1 LLPLVFLKIS
11 TNIKRLQRKIIVMKI
26 NSKQI
31 LAVTAALG
39 ISALSNIALAADNI
53 KIGTFLAVT
62 GPASFLGDPELKTL
76 QMYIK
81 AINKS
86 GGIDGKKV
94 ELVHY
99 DTGGKAK
106 DAVKFAKRLIQKD
119 KVDVIV
125 GGSTSG
131 STMAVIP
138 LAEKNKIPF
147 ISLAGSVKIIDP
159 VKKWV
164 FKTPHT
170 DRMAASK
177 VFTDMQKRGIKK
189 VALISGSGGF
199 GKSGRAQSLELAPK
213 YGLTVVADESY
224 GAKDTDMTTQLTK
237 IRDTDAEAILNFGF
251 GSGPAIVTRNV
262 RQLGIT
268 LPLYQSHGVASKKFI
283 ELAGDAAE
291 GVRLPAAALL
301 VADNL
306 DDSDEQKKV
315 LIDYKTRF
323 EAAYGPVSTFGG
335 HAYDG
340 LYIALQAID
349 RANSTYAAKVR
360 DEIEKTT
367 HFVGTGGVFNMS
379 ASDHMGLG
387 LDAFKMLEIKNGDWT
402 IVE

>member
-1 LLPLVFLKIS
+1 MKIS
-11 TNIKRLQRKIIVMKI
+11 
-26 NSKQI
+26 SKQI
-31 LAVTAALG
+31 LAVTTALA
-39 ISALSNIALAADNI
+39 ITALSNIALAAETI
-53 KIGTFLAVT
+53 KVGTFLSVT

-76 QMYIK
+76 QMYIE
-81 AINKS
+81 AINKF

-106 DAVKFAKRLIQKD
+106 EAVKFAKRLIQKD

-131 STMAVIP
+131 TSIAVMP
-138 LAEKNKIPF
+138 LVEKNKVPF
-147 ISLAGSVKIIDP
+147 ISLAGSVKIINP
-159 VKKWV
+159 VNKWV

-189 VALISGSGGF
+189 IALISGSGGF
-199 GKSGRAQSLELAPK
+199 GKSGRAQSLTLAPE

-251 GSGPAIVTRNV
+251 GSGPAIVTRNI

-301 VADNL
+301 VANNL
-306 DDSDEQKKV
+306 SDDDEQKKI
-315 LIDYKTRF
+315 LIDYKNRF
-323 EAAYGPVSTFGG
+323 EAEHGSVSTFGG

-340 LYIALQAID
+340 LYIALEAIN
-349 RANSTYAAKVR
+349 RAHSTDPEKVR
-360 DEIEKTT
+360 SEIEKTT

-379 ASDHMGLG
+379 ANDHMGLG

-402 IVE
+402 IVD

>member
-1 LLPLVFLKIS
+1 ML
-11 TNIKRLQRKIIVMKI
+11 IKR
-26 NSKQI
+26 KQI
-31 LAVTAALG
+31 LALTATLG
-39 ISALSNIALAADNI
+39 ISVLTNLALAADTI
-53 KIGTFLAVT
+53 KVGTFLSVT

-81 AINKS
+81 AINDF
-86 GGIDGKKV
+86 GGIDGKKI
-94 ELVHY
+94 ELIHY

-106 DAVKFAKRLIQKD
+106 EAVKFTKRLIQKD

-131 STMAVIP
+131 SSIAAMP
-138 LAEKNKIPF
+138 LVEKAHVPF

-159 VKKWV
+159 VNKWV

-177 VFTDMQKRGIKK
+177 IFTDMQKRGIKK
-189 VALISGSGGF
+189 IALICGSGGF
-199 GKSGRAQSLELAPK
+199 DKSGRAQSLELAPQ
-213 YGLTVVADESY
+213 YGLTVVADETY

-251 GSGPAIVTRNV
+251 GSGPAIVTKNV

-301 VADNL
+301 VAESL
-306 DDSDEQKKV
+306 SDDDEQKKV
-315 LIDYKTRF
+315 LMDYKNRF
-323 EAAYGPVSTFGG
+323 QAEHGAVSTFGG

-340 LYIALQAID
+340 LYIALEAID
-349 RANSTYAAKVR
+349 RANSTDPEKVR

-367 HFVGTGGVFNMS
+367 HFVGTGGIFNMS